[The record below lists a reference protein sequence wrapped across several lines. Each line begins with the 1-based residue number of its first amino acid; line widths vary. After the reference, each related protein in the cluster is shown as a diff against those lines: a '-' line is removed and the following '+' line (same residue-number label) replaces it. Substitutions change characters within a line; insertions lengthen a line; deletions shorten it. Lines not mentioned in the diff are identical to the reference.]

1 MAYEKPLPRP
11 NSDTAPFWEA
21 CRRHE
26 LRFQKCSSCGH
37 VRWPASILC
46 PMCYSQEAEWI
57 LSSGKGT
64 VYTFVVYHHAYHPA
78 FKPELPYVTAVVALE
93 EGPRFLT
100 NIMGCPPEA
109 VHCDMPVEVAW
120 EDLEE
125 GFSLPKFRPAS

>member
-11 NSDTAPFWEA
+11 TSDTAPFWEA

-26 LRFQKCSSCGH
+26 LRFQKCLSCGH

-46 PMCYSQEAEWI
+46 PMCYSRETEWI
-57 LSSGKGT
+57 LSGGRGR
-64 VYTFVVYHHAYHPA
+64 VYTFVVYHHAFHPG
-78 FKPELPYVTAVVALE
+78 FKADLPYVTAVVALE

-100 NIMGCPPEA
+100 NIVGCPPEA
-109 VHCDMPVEVAW
+109 VRCEMPVEVAW

-125 GFSLPKFRPAS
+125 GFSLPKFRPVS